1 MSSKP
6 ETRFYQSI
14 HKLLPKELYS
24 EKMHNPFRG
33 GTPDVW
39 YSGTLDDLWVE
50 YKWIATAPVRAS
62 IKMTNLLSPLQQQW
76 IECRYAEGRN
86 VVVVLGC
93 PKGAH
98 VFEGLAWRKNLP
110 PGIDWRTK
118 LEIAEYIRRRTMTE

>member
-14 HKLLPKELYS
+14 HKLLPKELHS

-50 YKWIATAPVRAS
+50 YKWIATVPVRAP
-62 IKMTNLLSPLQQQW
+62 IKMTSLLSPLQQQW
-76 IECRYAEGRN
+76 VARRYAEGRN

-93 PKGAH
+93 PKGAY
-98 VFEGLAWRKNLP
+98 VFEGLSWQKDLLPNVAWL
-110 PGIDWRTK
+110 TK
-118 LEIAEYIRRRTMTE
+118 RETADYIRRRTMIE